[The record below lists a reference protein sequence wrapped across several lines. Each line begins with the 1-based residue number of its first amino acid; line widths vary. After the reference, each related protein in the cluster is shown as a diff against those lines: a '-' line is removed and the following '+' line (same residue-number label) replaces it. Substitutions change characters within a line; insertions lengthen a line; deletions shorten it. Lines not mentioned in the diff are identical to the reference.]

1 MKLKLIFL
9 LALVLLALIIV
20 LQNTEIVPVRLLL
33 WTVSMSRIIL
43 ILFFLLLG
51 LVLGLLIAAV
61 MIKRGD
67 PKTSRADID
76 MDKNSKNHLNY

>member
-61 MIKRGD
+61 MLKR
-67 PKTSRADID
+67 TE
-76 MDKNSKNHLNY
+76 SKNIKADADVKRASNDQFNR

>member
-61 MIKRGD
+61 MIKRVD
-67 PKTSRADID
+67 PKTSKADID
-76 MDKNSKNHLNY
+76 MDKNSKTHLNY